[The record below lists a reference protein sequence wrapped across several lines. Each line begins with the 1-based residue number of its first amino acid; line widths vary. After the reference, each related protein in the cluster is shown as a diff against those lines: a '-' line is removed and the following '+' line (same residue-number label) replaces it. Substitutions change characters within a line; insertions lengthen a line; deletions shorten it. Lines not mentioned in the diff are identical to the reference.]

1 MNEGNYP
8 VVIEHSIDNSSGIR
22 GLLIRAGWR
31 YTYMGKY
38 CPNSE
43 FVRQFIILCK
53 RVKDENNNRQ
63 FIGGNNINGRAIKD
77 ISSRREEMAL
87 QNQICRFVRRNQLKL
102 LIAGLVLSVHLY
114 IESFPRLL
122 GFSQIDYNK

>member
-1 MNEGNYP
+1 MTYTTDDDALINNTPKLYKLDPNCEKYFWNRVVVIFNMNEGNYP
-8 VVIEHSIDNSSGIR
+8 VVIKHSIDNSSGIR

-43 FVRQFIILCK
+43 FVRQFIILRK

-77 ISSRREEMAL
+77 ISS
-87 QNQICRFVRRNQLKL
+87 
-102 LIAGLVLSVHLY
+102 
-114 IESFPRLL
+114 
-122 GFSQIDYNK
+122 